1 MATTYD
7 TTIGLGTPAHNDP
20 WESVLNAN
28 RVLLGAQAAI
38 GSLAVRAAEVPSASL
53 NVRVSAGSFRGAS
66 GAIVAYAGTAS
77 QALTTATTNYVFLDD
92 AGTLGVNTTGF
103 PANVVR
109 LATVVAGAT
118 TITSV
123 ADARVPWSLVGV
135 GTPTI
140 AAGTG
145 AGTAP
150 TVVIVGSDR
159 AGLITVTTGTTPATS
174 ATVATV
180 TFGRPFGAAPAAV
193 LLTPAGSVSAA
204 LSGNAAVYV
213 DSAATTTTAFVL
225 KVGST
230 ALAASTA
237 HKWHYRVEG

>member
-7 TTIGLGTPAHNDP
+7 ALGQGTPAFNDP
-20 WESVLNAN
+20 YTAVLDAN
-28 RVLLGAQAAI
+28 RALLVAQAAL
-38 GSLAVRAAEVPSASL
+38 GSLKVRAAEIPSTTL
-53 NVRVSAGSFRGAS
+53 NVRVSAGSFRGTS
-66 GAIVAYAGTAS
+66 GAIVAYAGTTA
-77 QALTTATTNYVFLDD
+77 QAMTTAATNYVFLNDV
-92 AGTLGVNTTGF
+92 GTLQANTTGF

-123 ADARVPWSLVGV
+123 TDARVPWTLVGV

-150 TVVIVGSDR
+150 TVVIAGSDR
-159 AGLITVTTGTTPATS
+159 AGLITVTTGTTPTAS
-174 ATVATV
+174 ATVATI
-180 TFGRPFGAAPAAV
+180 TFGRPFGTAPAAV
-193 LLTPAGSVSAA
+193 LLTPAGAVSAA
-204 LSGNAAVYV
+204 LSGIAAAYV
-213 DSAATTTTAFVL
+213 DSAATTTTAFVV

>member
-7 TTIGLGTPAHNDP
+7 ALGQGTPAHNDP
-20 WESVLNAN
+20 WEAVLNAN
-28 RVLLGAQAAI
+28 RALLSAQAAL
-38 GSLAVRAAEVPSASL
+38 GTLAVRAAEIPSTTL
-53 NVRVSAGSFRGAS
+53 NVRVSAGSFRGTS
-66 GAIVAYAGTAS
+66 GAIVAYAGTTAQAMAAS
-77 QALTTATTNYVFLDD
+77 ATNYAFLND
-92 AGTLGVNTTGF
+92 AGTLQANTTGF

-135 GTPTI
+135 ATPTI

-145 AGTAP
+145 AGTTP
-150 TVVIVGSDR
+150 TLVIAGSDR
-159 AGLITVTTGTTPATS
+159 SGLVTVTTGTTPAAT

-180 TFGRPFGAAPAAV
+180 TFGRAFGAAPAAV
-193 LLTPAGSVSAA
+193 ILTPANAASAA
-204 LSGNAAVYV
+204 LTGTAAVYV

-225 KVGST
+225 KVGAT
-230 ALAASTA
+230 ALAAATA
-237 HKWHYRVEG
+237 HRWYYRVEG